1 MVELI
6 FDNFIGDKVPDR
18 NVTLTRFKLFYRLN
32 PTACRKLMMYSEKVL
47 DFNSACKLIFSFL
60 KTIYSAIVKKEARLR
75 GKDKEN
81 VQNDIPTKKRK
92 SVDNS
97 GRTNN
102 FINYLYKIS
111 KV

>member
-6 FDNFIGDKVPDR
+6 FDNFIGDNVPDR
-18 NVTLTRFKLFYRLN
+18 NVTLTRLKFFYRLN
-32 PTACRKLMMYSEKVL
+32 PTACRKLMIYSEKVL
-47 DFNSACKLIFSFL
+47 DFNSACALIFSFL
-60 KTIYSAIVKKEARLR
+60 KTLVSAIVKKEARLR
-75 GKDKEN
+75 DKNKEN

-102 FINYLYKIS
+102 FTYYLYKIS
-111 KV
+111 IV